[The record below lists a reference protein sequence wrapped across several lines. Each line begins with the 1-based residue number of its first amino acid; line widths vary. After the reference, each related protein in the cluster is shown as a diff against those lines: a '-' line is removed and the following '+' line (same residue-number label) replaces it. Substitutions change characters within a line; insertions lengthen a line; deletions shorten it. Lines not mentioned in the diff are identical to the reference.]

1 MKSGRET
8 DKLNSGLQVRLLG
21 LEPATTVQQN
31 MEGRVR
37 CLGVWL
43 CVWLSVCQVRAHS
56 VPSEMNRT
64 IQNLLDNYVS
74 SHAARHGYFRVQNQL
89 EE

>member
-1 MKSGRET
+1 
-8 DKLNSGLQVRLLG
+8 
-21 LEPATTVQQN
+21 

-37 CLGVWL
+37 CLGLWL
-43 CVWLSVCQVRAHS
+43 CVWLSVCQVQAHH

-74 SHAARHGYFRVQNQL
+74 STRLGRAWSARCCLHGQL
-89 EE
+89 CF